1 MTVPRAY
8 LPNVQE
14 LAAIFGKAVLP
25 WEQGYPR
32 PSGKVGDWILDY
44 DPRNETFL
52 IREIADTA
60 GKFRYPFGDF
70 SLESHDFHIAVD
82 MMIRALK
89 EYGRTYLPG
98 VRPTQGEIYGAHL
111 PQVTI
116 EGTTYYRDDVKKE
129 FRVVGH
135 PDSRISFRDYELRY
149 FDGERSIRAYFSGNV
164 ATMQGRSGSGVK
176 SYETT
181 NQENAIQVLDFW
193 ILNGVVKPGAGPE
206 TEPKR
211 PGRGEG
217 NLLEIIIETDLI
229 RIADNHNQKLET
241 RDAQKALRAVR
252 SWVKGGILKG

>member
-25 WEQGYPR
+25 WEQGQPM

-52 IREIADTA
+52 IREIADMA

-70 SLESHDFHIAVD
+70 SLEAHDFQLAVN
-82 MMIRALK
+82 MMIHALK
-89 EYGRTYLPG
+89 EYRRTC
-98 VRPTQGEIYGAHL
+98 PTLTPGEIYGAQY

-116 EGTTYYRDDVKKE
+116 DGITYLRDDVKKE

-135 PDSRISFRDYELRY
+135 PDQRISFRDYERKY

-164 ATMQGRSGSGVK
+164 ATIQGRSGSGVK

-181 NQENAIQVLDFW
+181 NQENAIQVFDFW
-193 ILNGVVKPGAGPE
+193 ILNGVVKPGAGSE
-206 TEPKR
+206 TEPR
-211 PGRGEG
+211 PRRGEG
-217 NLLEIIIETDLI
+217 NWLEIIIETDLI

-241 RDAQKALRAVR
+241 RDAQKAIRAVR
-252 SWVKGGILKG
+252 SWVKSGILKG